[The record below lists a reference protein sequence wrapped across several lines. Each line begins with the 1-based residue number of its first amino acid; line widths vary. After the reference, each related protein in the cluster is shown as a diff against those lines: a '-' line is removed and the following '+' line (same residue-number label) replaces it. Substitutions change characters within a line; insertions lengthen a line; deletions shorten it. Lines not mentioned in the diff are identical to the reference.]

1 MIVRPVITERAT
13 LMREKGKYFFE
24 VASRANKKEVKDA
37 VEKLFKVKVKDVNV
51 MNIAGK
57 FRRVRGKLGKA
68 PDWKK
73 AIVTLKEGNK
83 IDMVGA

>member
-24 VASRANKKEVKDA
+24 VVSRANKKEVKDA
-37 VEKLFKVKVKDVNV
+37 VEKLFKVKVEDVNV

-57 FRRVRGKLGKA
+57 FRRVRGKLGKT

-83 IDMVGA
+83 IDILSA